1 MEWIKQLAYQDEK
14 ITGKIPLNE
23 QPQEKKAEITGN
35 IPAIPSKNA
44 KINDFALH
52 KRKIFRYF
60 A

>member
-1 MEWIKQLAYQDEK
+1 M

-23 QPQEKKAEITGN
+23 QASKKRVEITGK
-35 IPAIPSKNA
+35 IPANPSKNA

-60 A
+60 P